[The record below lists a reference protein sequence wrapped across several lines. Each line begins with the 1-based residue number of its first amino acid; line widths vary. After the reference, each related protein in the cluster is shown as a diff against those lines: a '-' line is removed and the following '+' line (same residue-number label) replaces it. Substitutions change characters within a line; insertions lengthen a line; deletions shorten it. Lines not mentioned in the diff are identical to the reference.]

1 MKIMISNDKLFNL
14 HKTRFFQ
21 IFLPRNYLQIVL
33 FVILAISVLSFGC
46 AGGAVSAKAV
56 KRSNAHYMLGTTY
69 INQNRLQ
76 DAFLAFQKS
85 LAEDPKNKD
94 SLNMLGYVYF
104 LLGEYDQALEIYQK
118 AILIDPNFS
127 EAYNNMALTY
137 NAMKKWDES
146 IASCIKALENPLYIT
161 PEFAL
166 NNMGQAYMMKGDYSA
181 AIKTLK
187 RALMRRPIPQASY
200 NLALTYIRLGN
211 DSRAIRELEMLVE
224 HAPKYVDAHFELA
237 MLYQKRGETDKAR
250 KHFTEA
256 ISAGPGSELSIRAK
270 EELKKM
276 EIK

>member
-1 MKIMISNDKLFNL
+1 MIKIKSKDKLFKL
-14 HKTRFFQ
+14 YKTGFFQ
-21 IFLPRNYLQIVL
+21 LCLIRNYMLVVL
-33 FVILAISVLSFGC
+33 LVISVLSFGC
-46 AGGAVSAKAV
+46 AGGAVSAKAL

-85 LAEDPKNKD
+85 LNENPENKD
-94 SLNMLGYVYF
+94 ALNMLGYVYF
-104 LLGEYDQALEIYQK
+104 MLGEYNQALETYQK

-137 NAMKKWDES
+137 NAMKKWDDS
-146 IASCIKALENPLYIT
+146 IASCNKALENPLYVT

-166 NNMGQAYMMKGDYSA
+166 NNMGQAYMMKGDYDA
-181 AIKTLK
+181 AIQTLK
-187 RALMRRPIPQASY
+187 KALMRRPIPQASY

-211 DSRAIRELEMLVE
+211 ESRAIRELEMLVE

-237 MLYQKRGETDKAR
+237 VLYKKRGETDKAK

-256 ISAGPGSELSIRAK
+256 INAGPGSELSIRAE
-270 EELKKM
+270 EELKKL
-276 EIK
+276 ERK